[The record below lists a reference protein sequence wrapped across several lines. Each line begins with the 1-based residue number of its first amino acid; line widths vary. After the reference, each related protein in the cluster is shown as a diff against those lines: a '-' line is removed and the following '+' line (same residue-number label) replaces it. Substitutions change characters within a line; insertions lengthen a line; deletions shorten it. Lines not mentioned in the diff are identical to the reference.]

1 MKVVVYSNGDEVIV
15 IPFKFDESKK
25 GNYFGENNR
34 DIEEYDRE
42 VFRFNEGII
51 VRSRLNI
58 SGDIAQG
65 KGYD

>member
-1 MKVVVYSNGDEVIV
+1 MKVVIYSNDDEAII
-15 IPFKFDESKK
+15 IPLKLDESKK

-42 VFRFNEGII
+42 VVRFNEGII

-58 SGDIAQG
+58 SGDGTFIV
-65 KGYD
+65 